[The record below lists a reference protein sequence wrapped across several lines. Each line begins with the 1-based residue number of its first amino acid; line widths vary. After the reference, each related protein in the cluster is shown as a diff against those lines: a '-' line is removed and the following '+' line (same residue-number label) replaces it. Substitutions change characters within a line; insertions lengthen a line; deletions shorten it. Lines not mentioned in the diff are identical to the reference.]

1 MFADNTIKEILDRT
15 DLVEF
20 IGEYVQLKKS
30 GQGYQGL
37 CPFHAEKTPSF
48 HVSPLK
54 GIFRCFGCDK
64 GGNAIHFLRGIE
76 GLSFPEAVERL
87 ANRAGVKIETVA
99 HFKKPDAAPS
109 PKTLRT
115 LEALEWAA
123 KYFHYLLM
131 ETKEYAF
138 AKEYINK
145 RGIKENT
152 LKKFRIGVSPRGR
165 DVLKQ
170 QMEKRGF
177 RTDELVAAGLVGL
190 REENPSEGYDRFR
203 NRLMFPITDKEGKI
217 IGFGGRLFED
227 VENQPKYLNSVDSPI
242 FSKRKNLYGLY
253 ENQRGIRVKGEAIIV
268 EGYMDVVGLY
278 EAGVQN
284 AVATMG
290 TALTEEH
297 CQELKNLTKQVV
309 TVFDPDRAGQD
320 AWHRSVHLFF
330 QSKIFAK
337 DLSLPDELDPD
348 EYVLK
353 ESAEAF
359 YKLCET
365 APRQITKYLKEIAS
379 NGHLTPTQVKKYLEE
394 FTPILIATRNS
405 PERALIWDD
414 IATVLNV
421 TRDSLVEIVE
431 RATKSTNATPPQR
444 AFQARPQNPA
454 RRPKEVLPPGPN
466 QLDLEFLEIALR
478 CPERFLQTPLE
489 KWKDAVRDQ
498 KVQEWLAILHGT
510 TQETFDSVA
519 SQTFQTV
526 SHPKIMMHIS
536 AGLIREGGNFTEI
549 KPETYYDLILERI
562 NLRKREDEI
571 RALTSEIK
579 MTQRLGKEVEALELI
594 KKLKELRTSL

>member
-48 HVSPLK
+48 HVSPMK

-87 ANRAGVKIETVA
+87 ANRAGVKLETVA
-99 HFKKPDAAPS
+99 YFKKTENAPS

-115 LEALEWAA
+115 LDALEWAA
-123 KYFHYLLM
+123 KYFHYLLT

-145 RGIKENT
+145 RGITENT
-152 LKKFRIGVSPRGR
+152 IKKFRIGVSPKNR
-165 DVLKQ
+165 DTLKQ

-177 RTDELVAAGLVGL
+177 LLEELVAAGLVGL
-190 REENPSEGYDRFR
+190 RDDNSTEGYDRFR

-217 IGFGGRLFED
+217 IGFGGRSFDEAA
-227 VENQPKYLNSVDSPI
+227 NPPKYLNSVDSPI

-253 ENQRGIRVKGEAIIV
+253 ENQRGIRVKGEAIVV

-297 CQELKNLTKQVV
+297 CHELKNLTKQVV

-348 EYVLK
+348 EFVLK

-359 YKLCET
+359 YKLCES

-379 NGHLTPTQVKKYLEE
+379 NGHLTSNQVKKYLEE

-405 PERALIWDD
+405 PERAIIWDD

-421 TRDSLVEIVE
+421 TRDALVEIVE
-431 RATKSTNATPPQR
+431 RATKSIRNDS
-444 AFQARPQNPA
+444 PQNAYPKRPVQKA
-454 RRPKEVLPPGPN
+454 REVLPPAPN

-478 CPERFLQTPLE
+478 CPEHFLKTPEDKWKTAIRDPKVLEWLTALYSVPLE
-489 KWKDAVRDQ
+489 K
-498 KVQEWLAILHGT
+498 
-510 TQETFDSVA
+510 FDEVA
-519 SQTFQTV
+519 SNTFQTV
-526 SHPKIMMHIS
+526 SHPKIMAHIS

-549 KPETYYDLILERI
+549 KPETYYDLILERMI
-562 NLRKREDEI
+562 LRRHEDTV
-571 RALTSEIK
+571 RALAAQIK
-579 MTQRLGKEVEALELI
+579 MTQRLGKESEALELM